1 MSESPEIPDRNRYG
15 PDQRGWVVVAGAFV
29 VMFVTF
35 GAVYSFSPFFSS
47 IEQSFQASRKAI
59 SLIFSIAAPLYF
71 LLGALSGP
79 LADRFGARVVS
90 LFGVIVGGFGLI
102 YAAQAQAL
110 WQIYL
115 GFGIGIGVGVGVGV
129 GFSYVPSIAAVQQW
143 FTLRRG
149 LASGIAVSGIGFGT
163 LVMPFVVA
171 AFIQQIGWRGAWSV
185 LGAIVICLG
194 GGAALFIRNAPQSGP
209 PIDSTPV
216 VDQDMMSTAAGTADR
231 RLLEVVASRSFVL
244 LYLGLVSISI
254 GAFTPFVHL
263 VPFAEDHGVTQGGA
277 VVILSL
283 VGVGSTFGRFLL
295 GSTADR
301 IGRRRSLMAVF
312 ARLVIMQ
319 VWWLVSTTAWQLAV
333 FALAFGTFY
342 GGFVALYPALTVDHF
357 GVRNASGVIG
367 ILYTGC
373 TIGTFVGP
381 VVAGAAFDAL
391 GSYTLPIA
399 ASAGFALLATVLIA
413 LTAEP
418 TSHNEGCPRGIPRNR
433 EPA

>member
-1 MSESPEIPDRNRYG
+1 MSQSPETPDRNSRHS
-15 PDQRGWVVVAGAFV
+15 PAQRGWVVVAGAFV

-35 GAVYSFSPFFSS
+35 GVAYSFSPFFSS
-47 IEQSFQASRKAI
+47 IEQSLHASRKAI
-59 SLIFSIAAPLYF
+59 SLIFSIAVPLYF

-79 LADRFGARVVS
+79 LADRFGARAVS
-90 LFGVIVGGFGLI
+90 LSGVIVGGLGLI

-115 GFGIGIGVGVGVGV
+115 GFGIGVGIGV

-163 LVMPFVVA
+163 LVMPLVVA
-171 AFIQQIGWRGAWSV
+171 ALIQQIGWRGAWIV
-185 LGAIVICLG
+185 LGALVICLG

-209 PIDSTPV
+209 PIGSIPV
-216 VDQDMMSTAAGTADR
+216 VDKDMMSTAAGTADR
-231 RLLEVVASRSFVL
+231 RLLEVVASRSFIL

-254 GAFTPFVHL
+254 GAFTPFVHV

-277 VVILSL
+277 VVILGL
-283 VGVGSTFGRFLL
+283 VEVGSTFGRFLL

-312 ARLVIMQ
+312 AGLAIMQ
-319 VWWLVSTTAWQLAV
+319 VWWLASTTAWQLAV

-357 GVRNASGVIG
+357 GARNASGIIG

-373 TIGTFVGP
+373 AIGTFVGP
-381 VVAGAAFDAL
+381 LVAGAAFDAL

-418 TSHNEGCPRGIPRNR
+418 TSHNEGCARGIPRNR